1 MSVIV
6 GTSESQHAEGIPNM
20 KDNPFLSQFQ
30 AENEREQA
38 LEAQCQ
44 QSAENDGHQQA
55 ALDAACQH
63 AQGFVIPILELLRD
77 ANPLYRGLQATPI
90 AEAGSSSHVQ
100 RETADWGLLE
110 VRKESYTENIHYR
123 TSQKVRVEVGVKML
137 LDEQILLSG
146 FACSAG
152 NRQVTCEP
160 NREALIAALQELHT
174 PSARKRAAAQ
184 WDAVIYHALFGLAK
198 HIQENDQGWGPL
210 HLAGDYN
217 ASHWHC
223 QWGNGKYVPKSFG
236 DTLIH
241 RFSRPVW
248 PLEDARVDVQTYPQD
263 STCVGDWILKLI
275 VESNDEFGGSES
287 EREVVAAVRVRLDE
301 QGHPAWFE
309 CAKGG
314 FEKASPPQILRVP
327 LQAQA
332 LEQAL
337 LRMAPPA
344 PPTAQPKPDKKKF
357 FGLF

>member
-20 KDNPFLSQFQ
+20 EDNPFFSQFQ
-30 AENEREQA
+30 AENEREQS
-38 LEAQCQ
+38 LEAQRQ
-44 QSAENDGHQQA
+44 QAAENDRQQRA

-63 AQGFVIPILELLRD
+63 AQGFVIPVLELLRE
-77 ANPLYRGLQATPI
+77 ANPQYRGLQALLVADVHI
-90 AEAGSSSHVQ
+90 ISRAQ
-100 RETADWGLLE
+100 REAADWGLVE
-110 VRKESYTENIHYR
+110 ARKESYTENLHYR
-123 TSQKVRVEVGVKML
+123 TSQKVNIEVGVKML
-137 LDEQILLSG
+137 LDEQMGLNGLL
-146 FACSAG
+146 CSAG
-152 NRQVTCEP
+152 NRQVSCEP

-174 PSARKRAAAQ
+174 PTARKRAAMH
-184 WDAVIYHALFGLAK
+184 WDEVIYHALFCLAK
-198 HIQENDQGWGPL
+198 RIQENDQGWGPL
-210 HLAGDYN
+210 HSAGDYN
-217 ASHWHC
+217 ARHWHC

-236 DTLIH
+236 DTVIH

-248 PLEDARVDVQTYPQD
+248 PLEDARVDIQTYPQD
-263 STCVGDWILKLI
+263 STCVGDWSLKLI

-287 EREVVAAVRVRLDE
+287 EREVVAAVRVLLDE

-344 PPTAQPKPDKKKF
+344 LPTAQPKPDKKKF